1 MSHDYHVQ
9 REVVME
15 RWKPSIVQIV
25 SAIVALVTVFGIGV
39 ALGAGRIKFDSAS
52 RKIVASN
59 TSSTNLD
66 YQQLDELYAEL
77 KDNFDGELDDNM
89 LLEGAKKGLT
99 EASGDPYTEFL
110 NAEESE
116 DFNSDLSGSFEG
128 IGAELGIQEDLI
140 VIIAPIAGAP
150 AEKAG
155 LRPKDVLLEI
165 DGESA
170 AGLNITEAV
179 KRIRGPKGTEVKLKI
194 ARDGQTV
201 DVRIVRDTISIP
213 SVEWEITSDNVGIMN
228 ISRFG
233 TDTEDLALD
242 AAQEFRD
249 KKVKGVILDLRG
261 NPGGLLDAA
270 VSVSNIWLDKGKKIL
285 DEKRGDKV
293 VKEYKASRAAV
304 LSGFKTVVMIDEGSA
319 SASEIVAGALHDNG
333 VATLV
338 GKKSYGKGSVQN
350 LIELASGGTVKVTI
364 ARWYTPNNK
373 NIDKEGIVPDYE
385 VERSLDDIKA
395 DKDPQR
401 DKALEL
407 LR

>member
-1 MSHDYHVQ
+1 
-9 REVVME
+9 ME